1 MPIYEYKC
9 HDCGQISELLVLKKD
24 EVVSCLSCN
33 SQNLEK
39 LMSAHNTMGSGG
51 NLVHTDLVVAVAV
64 PTPAV
69 TRVVVAPGKN
79 QSGPQQCNVSIR

>member
-9 HDCGQISELLVLKKD
+9 QDCGQINELLVLRKD
-24 EVVSCLSCN
+24 EEVSCKSCN

-39 LMSAHNTMGSGG
+39 LISAHNTMGSG
-51 NLVHTDLVVAVAV
+51 VVLLQTVLAVAV
-64 PTPAV
+64 GIPTPVV
-69 TRVVVAPGKN
+69 TRAVVAPGKN